1 MLRPSYHELDRKLVE
16 ARRAVAENRIRTLS
30 PGVLAADA
38 IELDYLIEELNHVL
52 EEILNETSPDNYAG
66 THPPQRSYEDK
77 IKDKELFAFESNSQ
91 YFNKMVYLKFVL
103 IDGYVW
109 IVSLHNSRP

>member
-1 MLRPSYHELDRKLVE
+1 MLRPTYHELDKKLVE
-16 ARRAVAENRIRTLS
+16 ARQAVAENRIRTLS

-38 IELDYLIEELNHVL
+38 IELNYLMEELNHVL
-52 EEILNETSPDNYAG
+52 GGILEEASPENYAG

-77 IKDKELFAFESNSQ
+77 IKDRELFAFQLNSH
-91 YFNKMVYLKFVL
+91 YFDKAVYLKFVL

-109 IVSLHNSRP
+109 IVSLHDSRP